1 MELVEMAFSGVINV
15 GSPEPCSKYTFGIY
29 LSEMFGL
36 ERSLITIGSI
46 TEHEFNASRSSNLTL
61 DNQRLFDLNI
71 KVPDY
76 KASINCFYENRPVL

>member
-15 GSPEPCSKYTFGIY
+15 GSQEPCSKYTFGVH
-29 LSEMFGL
+29 LSKIFRL
-36 ERSLITIGSI
+36 DKSLITKGSI